1 MMVEKYLK
9 LYIYT
14 FCIYMYEWN
23 FFKGREIY
31 IFMGISRGNIY
42 PIILWFAWEELSATP
57 P

>member
-1 MMVEKYLK
+1 MVEKYLK

-31 IFMGISRGNIY
+31 IFMGISRGNIH